1 MPTII
6 LTPNT
11 DDNVPD
17 ADDNVPDT
25 DNNVLDT
32 HNDADE
38 CAAVP
43 GPLMPYLH

>member
-17 ADDNVPDT
+17 TGDNVSDA

-32 HNDADE
+32 HNDVDE

>member
-11 DDNVPD
+11 DDNVQDTGDNVSD
-17 ADDNVPDT
+17 ADNI
-25 DNNVLDT
+25 VLDT
-32 HNDADE
+32 HTDVDE